1 MNSKIKTLITAL
13 VLITTANKEVLASA
27 LIDTFNIQSY
37 LKLSNNSPITATTGD
52 FVFAIFKGT
61 NCIWAKR
68 YSGIVISNGVMN
80 HKINGMGTNISA
92 INNTSAPTGECVG
105 NFSSINLDANL
116 LSAGT
121 AASLI
126 IRVYTESSID
136 TQKPIWDIPLNSA
149 PTAFIANTAN
159 SANDLV
165 STIKTNSSSGAT
177 DAGKF
182 AVLNSSGYIDN
193 TMLNFSTFTF
203 SNSQISG
210 LGTACTMNTGNTIGT
225 IPTLGSGGKI
235 SSTALPTFQA
245 NKIIATD
252 ATGTMSGAFNTT
264 QTSSGSSDVNKIPLL
279 NASGKIDQSM
289 VDSTNLSINPSNLSA
304 PVPVT
309 NGGTGAISFTNNA
322 LLTGNGPNTITGINP
337 GTAGTIL
344 YSNGT
349 TWSAAAPNA
358 AGIVDTTSNQS
369 AIAGNKTFT
378 GTTTL
383 SGSITLGNGGA
394 TFQKVLN
401 CTIPNTLQVSGS
413 ETISTCT
420 GATTSSIAH
429 CSPTNGPTGWI
440 IGSARIGSSNTVSV
454 LPYQVTGTN
463 DWTTGFQCVVFVP

>member
-165 STIKTNSSSGAT
+165 STIKTNSS
-177 DAGKF
+177 
-182 AVLNSSGYIDN
+182 
-193 TMLNFSTFTF
+193 
-203 SNSQISG
+203 
-210 LGTACTMNTGNTIGT
+210 
-225 IPTLGSGGKI
+225 
-235 SSTALPTFQA
+235 
-245 NKIIATD
+245 
-252 ATGTMSGAFNTT
+252 
-264 QTSSGSSDVNKIPLL
+264 
-279 NASGKIDQSM
+279 
-289 VDSTNLSINPSNLSA
+289 
-304 PVPVT
+304 
-309 NGGTGAISFTNNA
+309 
-322 LLTGNGPNTITGINP
+322 
-337 GTAGTIL
+337 
-344 YSNGT
+344 
-349 TWSAAAPNA
+349 
-358 AGIVDTTSNQS
+358 
-369 AIAGNKTFT
+369 
-378 GTTTL
+378 
-383 SGSITLGNGGA
+383 
-394 TFQKVLN
+394 
-401 CTIPNTLQVSGS
+401 
-413 ETISTCT
+413 
-420 GATTSSIAH
+420 
-429 CSPTNGPTGWI
+429 
-440 IGSARIGSSNTVSV
+440 
-454 LPYQVTGTN
+454 
-463 DWTTGFQCVVFVP
+463 

>member
-1 MNSKIKTLITAL
+1 
-13 VLITTANKEVLASA
+13 
-27 LIDTFNIQSY
+27 
-37 LKLSNNSPITATTGD
+37 
-52 FVFAIFKGT
+52 
-61 NCIWAKR
+61 
-68 YSGIVISNGVMN
+68 
-80 HKINGMGTNISA
+80 
-92 INNTSAPTGECVG
+92 
-105 NFSSINLDANL
+105 
-116 LSAGT
+116 
-121 AASLI
+121 
-126 IRVYTESSID
+126 
-136 TQKPIWDIPLNSA
+136 
-149 PTAFIANTAN
+149 
-159 SANDLV
+159 
-165 STIKTNSSSGAT
+165 
-177 DAGKF
+177 
-182 AVLNSSGYIDN
+182 
-193 TMLNFSTFTF
+193 
-203 SNSQISG
+203 
-210 LGTACTMNTGNTIGT
+210 MNTGNTIGT
-225 IPTLGSGGKI
+225 IPILGSGGKI

-279 NASGKIDQSM
+279 NAYGKIDQSM

-383 SGSITLGNGGA
+383 SGSITVGNGGA
-394 TFQKVLN
+394 PFQKVLN

-429 CSPTNGPTGWI
+429 CSPTKGPTGWI